1 MELAKTSLLH
11 LLLHIPRCTGYIL
24 QIPIRIQCDF
34 FSTFNPESYSLDKMA
49 SNPPGACCA
58 TGFKH
63 EGTPVG
69 EVKNISGGMSRYRVQ
84 YSAIQLVANS
94 L

>member
-1 MELAKTSLLH
+1 
-11 LLLHIPRCTGYIL
+11 
-24 QIPIRIQCDF
+24 
-34 FSTFNPESYSLDKMA
+34 MA

-69 EVKNISGGMSRYRVQ
+69 EVKNIAGGMFFFRVFIFIFFIF
-84 YSAIQLVANS
+84 Y
-94 L
+94 

>member
-1 MELAKTSLLH
+1 
-11 LLLHIPRCTGYIL
+11 
-24 QIPIRIQCDF
+24 
-34 FSTFNPESYSLDKMA
+34 MA

-69 EVKNISGGMSRYRVQ
+69 EVKNIAGGMFFFRVFIFIFFIF
-84 YSAIQLVANS
+84 YYLYKMMIS
-94 L
+94 